1 MERLHEAAKPW
12 YLDWLMIA
20 AALMMTTTD
29 DDEDGKAKVGGQAAR
44 SKVEQWTVAKAHLL
58 KEPRNSCMFLVN
70 LTISISF
77 CQRNHLRMLM
87 IYPVLPW
94 MGLVRFRHQ
103 DVLENTPCIN
113 TLSRRTGTSVLG
125 GGVEQW
131 SLERFIFFDETWTSS
146 GFWCSSLGRS
156 AHWSEVLDWSSDS
169 WFLCKA
175 HNDLQ
180 EGGLRRFNIIVS
192 WWCKCW
198 CHNLPLLIY
207 NFSVRDG
214 ADRLWIYFLVFVCI
228 HWRSKGHLLS
238 YDGNSGSATSAGSQ
252 VDKDDPEVADKIV
265 RRVICVYVSIYM

>member
-1 MERLHEAAKPW
+1 MERLHETAKPW

-29 DDEDGKAKVGGQAAR
+29 DDEDDDANVGGQAAR
-44 SKVEQWTVAKAHLL
+44 SKVEQWTVVKAHRL
-58 KEPRNSCMFLVN
+58 KEPRNSSMFLVN

-87 IYPVLPW
+87 IYPLLPW

-156 AHWSEVLDWSSDS
+156 VHWSEVWIGQATHDSCVRPTMTYRRGDYEDLTSSCLDDASAGVITFLF
-169 WFLCKA
+169 WFITFQSGTGQT
-175 HNDLQ
+175 DY
-180 EGGLRRFNIIVS
+180 ESI
-192 WWCKCW
+192 
-198 CHNLPLLIY
+198 
-207 NFSVRDG
+207 
-214 ADRLWIYFLVFVCI
+214 FLVFVCI
-228 HWRSKGHLLS
+228 HWRSKGHL
-238 YDGNSGSATSAGSQ
+238 
-252 VDKDDPEVADKIV
+252 
-265 RRVICVYVSIYM
+265 